1 MWASTLTYL
10 SGAAAQEAIIGGL
23 LLAGIFC
30 VFWSPILLLLFFKG
44 SKRERFVAF
53 AIIALIVLVCVGG
66 GFGPAPLR
74 IPWRII
80 SQVLVAPAVI
90 AFILFGSVAAC
101 VTPREGDKSESVMVC
116 LLLAVALLCIAGA
129 LSDAG
134 IAIEQIPWKL
144 CGLNDLRAVGWA
156 VFTAPCLLVLALALM
171 SRYPS
176 LPKWLC
182 LISLLFHLVL
192 AQLSTFR
199 DHEPYMFLWSSFIK
213 HVF

>member
-1 MWASTLTYL
+1 MRASILTSL
-10 SGAAAQEAIIGGL
+10 SGASAKEAIIGSL

-44 SKRERFVAF
+44 AKRERFAAF

-66 GFGPAPLR
+66 ALGPAPLR
-74 IPWRII
+74 IPWRIV

-101 VTPREGDKSESVMVC
+101 VTPREGDKSESVMVG
-116 LLLAVALLCIAGA
+116 LLLAVALFCIAGA
-129 LSDAG
+129 LSNAG
-134 IAIEQIPWKL
+134 IAIERIPWKL
-144 CGLNDLRAVGWA
+144 CGLNGLRAVGWA
-156 VFTAPCLLVLALALM
+156 ALSAPCLLMLALVLM

-182 LISLLFHLVL
+182 LISLLSHLVL

-199 DHEPYMFLWSSFIK
+199 DHEPYMFLWSSFINRI
-213 HVF
+213 F

>member
-1 MWASTLTYL
+1 MRASILTYL
-10 SGAAAQEAIIGGL
+10 SGASAKEAIIGGL

-90 AFILFGSVAAC
+90 AFILFVGVL
-101 VTPREGDKSESVMVC
+101 VGVPWYLLRDTHEDKIRRLLGD
-116 LLLAVALLCIAGA
+116 
-129 LSDAG
+129 DA
-134 IAIEQIPWKL
+134 
-144 CGLNDLRAVGWA
+144 
-156 VFTAPCLLVLALALM
+156 
-171 SRYPS
+171 
-176 LPKWLC
+176 
-182 LISLLFHLVL
+182 
-192 AQLSTFR
+192 
-199 DHEPYMFLWSSFIK
+199 DHFGQP
-213 HVF
+213 V